1 MRITSRGKALIGVIA
16 AAAVAGVGMLAF
28 TGHAPGPIQDIVDK
42 VTGRPAP
49 CPLTGEL
56 RAPGKDA
63 PDRPVFAIKVENSD
77 DAYPLVGL
85 DRADIVYEEL
95 VEGGITRFVA
105 LFQCHDAIRV
115 GPVRSARTTD
125 PKILVQYADQPLLA
139 YSGAQQRV
147 TKAVDKA
154 NIVSFTESS
163 ANDAYTRDDQRVM
176 PHNLFVNEK
185 VLFRLARKQG
195 VDFSPPREVFT
206 FSDDLPTPAKKTK
219 TVSAAF
225 STAHI
230 AEWRWSGGRWTRLL
244 DGSPMELEDGKTV
257 TADNLVIQE
266 VGVTT
271 STILDPAGYPSPTV
285 DLTGSG
291 RAWILRDG
299 KRIAG
304 HWTRNSLGDLTVFET
319 KAGDRIDLGPGTTFV
334 ELIPKG
340 TGEVTFA

>member
-1 MRITSRGKALIGVIA
+1 MRITSRGKVVIGVIA

-28 TGHAPGPIQDIVDK
+28 TGHAPGPIQDIVNK
-42 VTGRPAP
+42 ITGRPSP

-56 RAPGKDA
+56 RAHGKDA
-63 PDRPVFAIKVENSD
+63 PDRPVMAIKVENSD

-85 DRADIVYEEL
+85 DRADVVYEEL

-105 LFQCHDAIRV
+105 LFQCQGATRV

-139 YSGAQQRV
+139 YSGAQHRV

-154 NIVSFTESS
+154 NIVSFTETS

-185 VLFRLARKQG
+185 VLFRLAKKQG
-195 VDFSPPREVFT
+195 VDFSEPREVFT
-206 FSDDLPTPAKKTK
+206 FSDEVPTPAKKTK

-225 STAHI
+225 SSAHT

-244 DGSPMELEDGKTV
+244 DGSPMELENGKTV

-266 VGVTT
+266 VAVTT

-285 DLTGSG
+285 DLTGTG

-299 KRIAG
+299 RRIAG
-304 HWTRNSLGDLTVFET
+304 HWTRNSLGDVTVFET
-319 KAGDRIDLGPGTTFV
+319 KAGDRIDLAPGTTFV

>member
-1 MRITSRGKALIGVIA
+1 VRFTSRGKVVVGVIA

-42 VTGRPAP
+42 VTGRPSP

-85 DRADIVYEEL
+85 DRADVVYEEL

-105 LFQCHDAIRV
+105 LFQCNEATRV

-125 PKILVQYADQPLLA
+125 PKILVQYSDQPLLA
-139 YSGAQQRV
+139 YSGAQLRV

-154 NIVSFTESS
+154 NIVSFTETS

-185 VLFRLARKQG
+185 ALSRLAKKQG
-195 VDFSPPREVFT
+195 VDFSQPREVFT
-206 FSDDLPTPAKKTK
+206 FSEDVPTPAKKTR
-219 TVSAAF
+219 TVDVSFSSAH
-225 STAHI
+225 T
-230 AEWRWSGGRWTRLL
+230 AEWRWAKGRWVRLL
-244 DGSPMELEDGKTV
+244 DGSPMELEDGTTV

-266 VGVTT
+266 VRVTT

-285 DLTGSG
+285 DLTGTG
-291 RAWILRDG
+291 KAWILRDG

-304 HWTRNSLGDLTVFET
+304 HWTRSSLGDLTVFET
-319 KAGDRIDLGPGTTFV
+319 KAGDRIDLAPGTTFV
-334 ELIPKG
+334 ELVPKA
-340 TGEVTFA
+340 TGEVTFG